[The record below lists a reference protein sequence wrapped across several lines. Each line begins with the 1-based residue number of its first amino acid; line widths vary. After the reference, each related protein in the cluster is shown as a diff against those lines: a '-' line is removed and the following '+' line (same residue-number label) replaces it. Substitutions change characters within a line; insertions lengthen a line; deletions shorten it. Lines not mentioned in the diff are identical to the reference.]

1 MFFTS
6 IAARTDL
13 GLLRAGNEDSGLHHS
28 HLIAVADGMG
38 GAVGGEVASKIA
50 IHTLASRIELFTKSE
65 IDDESRIDMLS
76 NTFIAI
82 ESELSLRINEN
93 PELNGM
99 GTTLTALMPIASS
112 MAMLHIGDS
121 RAYRLRKGELTQ
133 LSHDHTVVQE
143 LLDQGKITAAEI
155 SEHPQRSMLTQA
167 LMGKSG
173 NDSHLENYP
182 TQLFPIEKGDIYLV
196 ASDGLTA
203 VLNDEM
209 IQKVLLATPLD
220 QAANN
225 LITMVRDGGAP
236 DNVTIVLAEV
246 GGKAPTADE
255 LSLLGAAYE

>member
-1 MFFTS
+1 
-6 IAARTDL
+6 
-13 GLLRAGNEDSGLHHS
+13 
-28 HLIAVADGMG
+28 
-38 GAVGGEVASKIA
+38 
-50 IHTLASRIELFTKSE
+50 
-65 IDDESRIDMLS
+65 
-76 NTFIAI
+76 
-82 ESELSLRINEN
+82 
-93 PELNGM
+93 M

-112 MAMLHIGDS
+112 MAMLHVGDS

-143 LLDQGKITAAEI
+143 LLDQGKITTAEI
-155 SEHPQRSMLTQA
+155 AEHPQRSMLTQA

-182 TQLFPIEKGDIYLV
+182 IQLFPIEKGDIYLV